1 MSKALTQGLQTL
13 ELLAEAPRTAAD
25 VARHLCVDRS
35 TGWRILQ
42 TLSEHGW
49 VRQDPDAKS
58 FSLNVTHLYTLA
70 GNGHEHL
77 ALPGLILPMLERVR
91 DRLGESAVLGV
102 PSGSS
107 MVYLVYAP
115 SRHAVGVRESVGSV
129 RPMHASA
136 LGKAYLSALDGAE
149 LENALST
156 VDFQGGTERATK
168 SVADLKRVIESVRE
182 ARYAVDME
190 ECYTGV
196 ICVAVPAYIGHDRLL
211 IGAVAVSGPR
221 ERLLMLGVERIVQ
234 VLGEEFAHFDGSH
247 PHLAY

>member
-1 MSKALTQGLQTL
+1 MSKALTQGLQAL
-13 ELLAEAPRTAAD
+13 ELLAVAPRTSAD
-25 VARHLCVDRS
+25 IAHHLGVDRS

-42 TLSEHGW
+42 ALSEHNW
-49 VRQDPDAKS
+49 VRQDPETKS
-58 FSLNVTHLYTLA
+58 FSLNVTHLYALA

-77 ALPGLILPMLERVR
+77 ALPRLIMPMLERIR

-102 PSGSS
+102 PSSSS

-136 LGKAYLSALDGAE
+136 LGKAYLSALDDAD
-149 LENALST
+149 LETALQSL
-156 VDFQGGTERATK
+156 DFTGGTERAPK
-168 SVADLKRVIESVRE
+168 SVADLRHVVASARE
-182 ARYAVDME
+182 ARHAVDLE
-190 ECYTGV
+190 ECFAGV

-221 ERLLMLGVERIVQ
+221 ERITALGIERVAQ
-234 VLGEEFAHFDGSH
+234 VLCEELTYLFENY
-247 PHLAY
+247 P

>member
-1 MSKALTQGLQTL
+1 MSRALAQGLQAL
-13 ELLAEAPRTAAD
+13 ELLAGAPRSAAD

-42 TLSEHGW
+42 VLSEHGW
-49 VRQDPDAKS
+49 VRQDPESRS
-58 FSLNVTHLYTLA
+58 FSLNVTHLYALA

-77 ALPGLILPMLERVR
+77 ALPSLIMPTLERIR

-115 SRHAVGVRESVGSV
+115 SRHAVGVREAVGSV

-136 LGKAYLSALDGAE
+136 LGKAYLSALDPEE
-149 LENALST
+149 LEKALQG
-156 VDFQGGTERATK
+156 VDCQGGTERAVT
-168 SVADLKRVIESVRE
+168 SITDLRQVLVT
-182 ARYAVDME
+182 ARGAGYAVDLE
-190 ECYTGV
+190 ECFAGV
-196 ICVAVPAYIGHDRLL
+196 ICVGVPATIGHDRLL

-221 ERLLMLGVERIVQ
+221 ERLLTLGVERVVQ
-234 VLGEEFAHFDGSH
+234 VLREELQRLEG
-247 PHLAY
+247 